1 VDVSSATRRFADLT
15 TAEVGTALSRDSV
28 LVLPTGAVE
37 PHGPH
42 LPMSTDLVVAEELS
56 AAVVDA
62 GARAGHDVWLM
73 PALAY
78 TKSDE
83 HAELPGTIWTRA
95 STFFE
100 TLVDIGAS
108 IVGTPARRLLVIN
121 AHGGN
126 SALVE
131 VAARELRRRF
141 GLQTFFAWGPA
152 TPGPT
157 ERGLGIHAGWA
168 ETSIMLHLRPDLVD
182 MDHAHATIADTV
194 AGYDHVGFTKTIRF
208 GWLSTDFS
216 ESGVVGDPTGATAT
230 IGEVLFNDRVTE
242 LVAALGEVATFDPG
256 RVRA

>member
-1 VDVSSATRRFADLT
+1 MSSATRRFADLT

-152 TPGPT
+152 TPPT
-157 ERGLGIHAGWA
+157 ERGPVSMPAGPRRRSCC
-168 ETSIMLHLRPDLVD
+168 TCVP
-182 MDHAHATIADTV
+182 T
-194 AGYDHVGFTKTIRF
+194 
-208 GWLSTDFS
+208 LSTWTTRTPRSPTLSPDTITS
-216 ESGVVGDPTGATAT
+216 DSPRRSGSAGCPPISANRVSSATPPARPPPSARSCST
-230 IGEVLFNDRVTE
+230 IE
-242 LVAALGEVATFDPG
+242 
-256 RVRA
+256 